1 MPEDQLKAFWEA
13 IQSDNSLQE
22 KLRATTDP
30 DSIVSLA
37 KEAGFEIT
45 ADDIKTAKEAMGEL
59 SDEQLEKAVG
69 GCCACNC
76 MQLGVD
82 SLEMDDLDLGVDS
95 LEDG

>member
-45 ADDIKTAKEAMGEL
+45 SDDVKTAQSGEI
-59 SDEQLEKAVG
+59 SDEQLEKTAG
-69 GCCACNC
+69 GMTFTICCK
-76 MQLGVD
+76 
-82 SLEMDDLDLGVDS
+82 
-95 LEDG
+95 